1 MKHRQMKIICS
12 CYIAVL
18 LLLASCSQK
27 VTTVGKTG
35 STASNADQLK
45 VLTYNIHHANPPS
58 KPGFIDLDAVAQVIK
73 NENPDVVALQ
83 EVDKFTKRSGGV
95 DEARIIAEKAGLN
108 YQFFKAID
116 YDGGEYGLAILSKQ
130 PLANTKHIALP
141 KAQEK
146 AESRILAYADIN
158 LPGNRK
164 ITFACTHLDVQSDAS
179 RVMQVKTILNEFKK
193 VKHPVIVCGD
203 LNSVAN
209 TEAIRLL
216 DGQFK
221 RTCTE
226 NCPGTIPATRPKRT
240 IDYIAVKN
248 ADWKVAEYRVVEE
261 TYASDHRPVLTIFN
275 CN

>member
-1 MKHRQMKIICS
+1 MKIICS
-12 CYIAVL
+12 YCIAAL
-18 LLLASCSQK
+18 LLLASCSHK
-27 VTTVGKTG
+27 VITAGKTG
-35 STASNADQLK
+35 STAANADQLK

-73 NENPDVVALQ
+73 NADADLIALQ
-83 EVDKFTKRSGGV
+83 EVDKFTKRSEGV
-95 DEARIIAEKAGLN
+95 DEAKVIAEKTGLN

-130 PLANTKHIALP
+130 PLEDTKQIALP

-146 AESRILAYADIN
+146 AENRILAYADIS
-158 LPGNRK
+158 LPGNKK

-179 RVMQVKTILNEFKK
+179 RVMQVKTILNEFKEA
-193 VKHPVIVCGD
+193 KHPVILCGD

-221 RTCTE
+221 RTCIE
-226 NCPGTIPATRPKRT
+226 NCPGTIPATRPNRT

-248 ADWKVAEYRVVEE
+248 AGWEISEYRVVEE
-261 TYASDHRPVLTIFN
+261 TYASDHRPVLTIFKTK
-275 CN
+275 